1 MLMNNEFDKT
11 ISDNVI
17 TSTNKK
23 DDEFVGVIYKDDKL
37 QIITPIGFN
46 LKKPVNGIDIAT
58 FRDDLKLLISVIK
71 RYYVIRDKYDA
82 NRDMDKIVN
91 SYGYNQNYK
100 NFPIYSYDYL
110 IQDYINNGYYK
121 EKEVIYKESN
131 SGKINWNQTIKKE
144 KSFFDNDE
152 IFFFKFFRRKQNVS
166 DNEIVTLLH
175 KTCVY
180 ESFEKWGFIY
190 FDKNF
195 SEKPQIDIKE
205 AIKYVPLLNQKISKT
220 YSDKNKELFMHMLNV
235 IEHNARF
242 SNNIEYKYGV
252 EYFHP
257 VWELLID
264 NAFGVAEKEKEK
276 YFPKA
281 NWKRIDD
288 STAEQ
293 ASSSLRPDTI
303 MQFPSDENYDLFVL
317 DSKYYGLYD
326 DGTNR
331 LPATADINKQITYGK
346 VVEIIDNQSEPYN
359 AFMLPSNI
367 EDNFV
372 CDRYATIEELADYNN
387 KKFGKVFAIYCKVKN
402 IMQYSFKKAPKKDV
416 EELSRLIKNSYSK
429 IVEEKVDDLENYT
442 NDEIKDATNIILT
455 EIDKMS
461 KTRLAASI
469 DLKIFEPIYKRLY
482 KLFNNNK

>member
-1 MLMNNEFDKT
+1 MSNKLNKL

-17 TSTNKK
+17 TSTNKE
-23 DDEFVGVIYKDDKL
+23 DDKFVGVIYKDDKL

-46 LKKPVNGIDIAT
+46 LKKPEKDVDIAT

-71 RYYVIRDKYDA
+71 RYYVIRDKDDT

-91 SYGYNQNYK
+91 SYGYNKNYK

-110 IQDYINNGYYK
+110 IQDYISNGYYK
-121 EKEVIYKESN
+121 EKEVIHKESN

-152 IFFFKFFRRKQNVS
+152 IFFFKFFRRKQNVL
-166 DNEIVTLLH
+166 DNEIITLLH

-180 ESFEKWGFIY
+180 ESFVKWGFIY
-190 FDKNF
+190 FDKYF

-205 AIKYVPLLNQKISKT
+205 AIKYIPLLNQKISKT
-220 YSDKNKELFMHMLNV
+220 YSDKHKELFIHMLNV

-242 SNNIEYKYGV
+242 SENVEYKYGV

-264 NAFGVAEKEKEK
+264 NAFGILEKYN

-281 NWKRIDD
+281 TWKRIDD

-303 MQFPSDENYDLFVL
+303 MQFPSNENYDLFVL

-331 LPATADINKQITYGK
+331 LPATSDVNKQITYGK
-346 VVEIIDNQSEPYN
+346 VVEIIDNQKEPYN

-367 EDNFV
+367 EDNFM

-387 KKFGKVFAIYCKVKN
+387 KKFGKVFAIYCKVKT
-402 IMQYSFKKAPKKDV
+402 IMEYSFKKAPEEDV
-416 EELSRLIKNSYSK
+416 EKLSTLIKNSYLK
-429 IVEEKVDDLENYT
+429 IVEKKVDDSENYT

-469 DLKIFEPIYKRLY
+469 DLKIFKSIYEKLD
-482 KLFNNNK
+482 KLFKNNK

>member
-1 MLMNNEFDKT
+1 MNNEFDKS
-11 ISDNVI
+11 ICDNVEI
-17 TSTNKK
+17 STNKK

-46 LKKPVNGIDIAT
+46 LKKLEKDVDIAT
-58 FRDDLKLLISVIK
+58 FREDLKLFISVIK
-71 RYYVIRDKYDA
+71 KYYVIRNKDDA

-91 SYGYNQNYK
+91 SYGYNKNYK

-152 IFFFKFFRRKQNVS
+152 IFFFKFFRRKQNVLV
-166 DNEIVTLLH
+166 NEIITLLH

-220 YSDKNKELFMHMLNV
+220 YSDKHKELFIHMLNV

-242 SNNIEYKYGV
+242 SENVEYKYGV

-264 NAFGVAEKEKEK
+264 NAFGIAKKEK

-281 NWKRIDD
+281 TWKRIYD

-317 DSKYYGLYD
+317 DSKYYSLYD

-331 LPATADINKQITYGK
+331 LPATADVNKQITYGK
-346 VVEIIDNQSEPYN
+346 VVEIIDNQKEPYN

-367 EDNFV
+367 EGKFV
-372 CDRYATIEELADYNN
+372 CDRYATIEELTDYNN

-402 IMQYSFKKAPKKDV
+402 IMQYLFKKASEKDV
-416 EELSRLIKNSYSK
+416 KELANLIKVSYSK
-429 IVEEKVDDLENYT
+429 IVDKKTENSVNYN

-469 DLKIFEPIYKRLY
+469 DLKIFKPIYEKLD
-482 KLFNNNK
+482 KLFKKNK

>member
-1 MLMNNEFDKT
+1 MNNEFDKT

-17 TSTNKK
+17 TSTNKE
-23 DDEFVGVIYKDDKL
+23 DDKFVGVIYKDDKL
-37 QIITPIGFN
+37 QIITPIGFS
-46 LKKPVNGIDIAT
+46 LKKPVKDVDIAN
-58 FRDDLKLLISVIK
+58 FRNDLKLLISVIK
-71 RYYVIRDKYDA
+71 KYYVIRDKDDA

-91 SYGYNQNYK
+91 SYGCNKNYK

-121 EKEVIYKESN
+121 EKEVIYKKSN
-131 SGKINWNQTIKKE
+131 SGKISWNQTIKKE
-144 KSFFDNDE
+144 KSFFDNNE
-152 IFFFKFFRRKQNVS
+152 LFFFKFFRRKQNIL
-166 DNEIVTLLH
+166 DNEIITLLH

-205 AIKYVPLLNQKISKT
+205 AIKYIPLLNEKLAKT
-220 YSDKNKELFMHMLNV
+220 YSDKHKELFIHMLNV

-242 SNNIEYKYGV
+242 SENIEYKYGV

-264 NAFGVAEKEKEK
+264 NAFGINVDKNK

-281 NWKRIDD
+281 TWKRIDD
-288 STAEQ
+288 SMTEQ

-303 MQFPSDENYDLFVL
+303 MKLPNNENYDLYVL

-346 VVEIIDNQSEPYN
+346 AVEIIDGLTEPYN
-359 AFMLPSNI
+359 AFLLPSSNSEKFSI
-367 EDNFV
+367 DK
-372 CDRYATIEELADYNN
+372 YATIKELADYKE
-387 KKFGKVFAIYCKVKN
+387 KKYGKVLAVYCNVKN
-402 IMQYSFKKAPKKDV
+402 IMNYLFKKAPAEDVKK
-416 EELSRLIKNSYSK
+416 LSDLIKNSYSK
-429 IVEEKVDDLENYT
+429 IVNEKFYDLENY
-442 NDEIKDATNIILT
+442 NKDVIKDATNKIIT
-455 EIDKMS
+455 EIDRMS
-461 KTRLAASI
+461 KRQLAASI
-469 DLKIFEPIYKRLY
+469 DLKIFEPIYKKLD
-482 KLFNNNK
+482 KLFKNIN

>member
-1 MLMNNEFDKT
+1 MNNEFNKS
-11 ISDNVI
+11 ISYNVI

-46 LKKPVNGIDIAT
+46 LKKPEKDVDIAT
-58 FRDDLKLLISVIK
+58 FREDLKLFISVIK
-71 RYYVIRDKYDA
+71 KYYVIRNKDDA
-82 NRDMDKIVN
+82 NRDMDKVVN
-91 SYGYNQNYK
+91 SYGYDKKYK

-144 KSFFDNDE
+144 KSLFDNDE
-152 IFFFKFFRRKQNVS
+152 IFFFKIFRRKQNVL
-166 DNEIVTLLH
+166 DNEIITLLH

-180 ESFEKWGFIY
+180 ESFEKWDFIY
-190 FDKNF
+190 YDKNF

-205 AIKYVPLLNQKISKT
+205 AIQYISILNEKLSKT
-220 YSDKNKELFMHMLNV
+220 YSDKHKELFIHMLNV

-242 SNNIEYKYGV
+242 SENIKYKYGV
-252 EYFHP
+252 DYFHP

-264 NAFGVAEKEKEK
+264 NAFGITEKEKEK

-281 NWKRIDD
+281 TWKRIDD

-303 MQFPSDENYDLFVL
+303 MKIPRNENYDLYVL

-326 DGTNR
+326 DRINR
-331 LPATADINKQITYGK
+331 LPATADVNKQITYGK

-367 EDNFV
+367 EDNFA

-387 KKFGKVFAIYCKVKN
+387 KKFGKVFAIYCNVKN
-402 IMQYSFKKAPKKDV
+402 IMEYSFKKAPEEDV
-416 EELSRLIKNSYSK
+416 EELSNLIKNSYSK
-429 IVEEKVDDLENYT
+429 IVDKKTENSVSYN

-469 DLKIFEPIYKRLY
+469 DLKIFKPIYEKLD
-482 KLFNNNK
+482 KLFKNNK